1 MGLIDKFKNLF
12 TEEVEVEQPEQEKKE
27 GVQKEVIQV
36 EIPSPKKTRLEKYEE
51 PVEEKKEEPIEQP
64 KNEYKFPFFDDND
77 FDSIDVKPEPKEERK
92 KSSFKKDVYNPPKEE
107 KRVFRPSPIISPVYG
122 ILDKGYQKDEYSSK
136 TDGRSSYYSSKEAN
150 VDAIRNKAY
159 GGLEADIET
168 TLFGGNRVLFNEKES
183 TKEDILEKKEKI
195 FSTLEGCFEFTEEV
209 GFSRLLDGVAAC
221 LYADN
226 SLEPFLPMSQ
236 ISLPRMLT
244 LSVNESS
251 LIRGKAKK
259 IIRILVGSEKPK
271 ETIPKLAETIGA
283 EQFDG
288 IARFFVDWA
297 ERNTITDRILKLIK
311 EFAENLQDQSRT
323 IFISKVTPI
332 LVPLVN
338 NIDHPLQRHAI
349 EIFSILLGGSF
360 SQ

>member
-12 TEEVEVEQPEQEKKE
+12 TEEVEVEEKEEKKE

-36 EIPSPKKTRLEKYEE
+36 EIPSPKKSRSEIYKTEDLQITEENMPEK
-51 PVEEKKEEPIEQP
+51 EEKIEQP
-64 KNEYKFPFFDDND
+64 QKSEYKFPFFDDND

-183 TKEDILEKKEKI
+183 TKEDILEN
-195 FSTLEGCFEFTEEV
+195 TEEV
-209 GFSRLLDGVAAC
+209 KEN
-221 LYADN
+221 N
-226 SLEPFLPMSQ
+226 S
-236 ISLPRMLT
+236 
-244 LSVNESS
+244 
-251 LIRGKAKK
+251 K
-259 IIRILVGSEKPK
+259 IKEDSFNFDASTISEKPRHGVVEEEDLTDLLEEEMEKTSQNEDKPKREPRKISDK
-271 ETIPKLAETIGA
+271 EL
-283 EQFDG
+283 FS
-288 IARFFVDWA
+288 
-297 ERNTITDRILKLIK
+297 LIDSMYEK
-311 EFAENLQDQSRT
+311 GN
-323 IFISKVTPI
+323 K
-332 LVPLVN
+332 
-338 NIDHPLQRHAI
+338 
-349 EIFSILLGGSF
+349 
-360 SQ
+360 